1 MGLNRLDGKEF
12 GKLIVTRRARGEELS
27 HLSESSKKKAH
38 WLCNCHCGTK
48 DKVVQ
53 GANLVSGRIISCGCV
68 AAKKAAKRARERFEI
83 DDSSYIDYETEG
95 F

>member
-1 MGLNRLDGKEF
+1 MVKSSVSLSLYEEPEARKLVTYLNLQ
-12 GKLIVTRRARGEELS
+12 
-27 HLSESSKKKAH
+27 KKKAH

-53 GANLVSGRIISCGCV
+53 GANLVSGKIISCGCI
-68 AAKKAAKRARERFEI
+68 AAKKAANRARERFEI

>member
-1 MGLNRLDGKEF
+1 MFATGHSGSTSSSFSEPF
-12 GKLIVTRRARGEELS
+12 AR
-27 HLSESSKKKAH
+27 SSKKKAH

-53 GANLVSGRIISCGCV
+53 GANLVSGKIISCGCI
-68 AAKKAAKRARERFEI
+68 AAKKAANRARERFEI